1 MEPDRPGRPAADGS
15 PRAGAGEPAAVRAL
29 AAAVRVVNA
38 VAIGLAGAGILVALA
53 LIGWS
58 VVMRY
63 ALNRPPLWVDEVVG
77 FLLVGIVMLA
87 AADVLRRGEHI
98 GVDVLTGQLRGR
110 ARLWAGAWSAL
121 ATLAAAL
128 VLVVNGWQS
137 AMFSRSLGIL
147 TEGHLELPV
156 FWLMLLLPVGGL
168 LMLLTAVEAL
178 VRLAVGAPSL
188 AEPHRLPEDAE

>member
-1 MEPDRPGRPAADGS
+1 MRI
-15 PRAGAGEPAAVRAL
+15 
-29 AAAVRVVNA
+29 VNGI
-38 VAIGLAGAGILVALA
+38 AIGLSGAAILVALA

-63 ALNRPPLWVDEVVG
+63 ALDRPSPWVDEVVG

-98 GVDVLTGQLRGR
+98 GVDVLTDRLRGR
-110 ARLWAGAWSAL
+110 ARPWAAAWSAL

-178 VRLAVGAPSL
+178 VRLAVGAQSL